1 MSKFHLLFIFLLFF
15 SLTSKIYAD
24 KINRFREDLNGDGK
38 PEDITVIFTGEK
50 ERDDHDYIIEINDHV
65 YKGEFPYMGIVS
77 AEIVDI
83 DIHDNQKEL
92 LVRFD
97 GETDDVIDNIFIFD
111 NGIVKIAEI
120 PGGSVSEILGDGV
133 VTMFEW
139 MGFWSRDK
147 KYKLEGKYLVPF
159 REEYTIDVNST
170 VSNTMILRSGTS
182 LNSKIT
188 AELPPDSKITLKKV
202 SILSTQCTTA
212 DGYTHECEWYFIES
226 ETGESGWIEFNELI
240 ESTMDLPWAG

>member
-1 MSKFHLLFIFLLFF
+1 MSKLNLLFIVLFICCLAP
-15 SLTSKIYAD
+15 SSYAD
-24 KINRFREDLNGDGK
+24 KINRFKEDLNGDGK
-38 PEDITVIFTGEK
+38 SEEITVTFTGEK
-50 ERDDHDYIIEINDHV
+50 ERDEHDYIIEINEHI
-65 YKGEFPYMGIVS
+65 YNGEFPYDGIVA

-83 DIHDNQKEL
+83 DRNDKQKEL

-111 NGIVKIAEI
+111 DGIVKIAEI
-120 PGGSVSEILGDGV
+120 PGGSVSEIIGNGV

-147 KYKLEGKYLVPF
+147 KYKLEGKYLVPV
-159 REEYTIDVNST
+159 REEYSIDVNST
-170 VSNTMILRSGTS
+170 VANTMTLRSGTS

-188 AELPPDSKITLKKV
+188 AELPPGSKITLKKV
-202 SILSTQCTTA
+202 SILSTQCTTP
-212 DGYTHECEWYFIES
+212 DGYTHECEWYYIES
-226 ETGESGWIEFNELI
+226 DTGNSGWIEFNELI